1 MRATEVYAM
10 TSHLDHLIAPSRDRV
25 AAARLLGTLLDVPWS
40 RQGAV
45 GPFSPVF
52 VNDSLTIDCDQW
64 PEPLPRQHYCFRIE
78 VRPRCGGDH
87 RLDRGYGGCDG
98 RVRQDVARARMTRA
112 VTPTRSRSR
121 AILPQWR
128 KADHHRLGGER

>member
-1 MRATEVYAM
+1 M

-87 RLDRGYGGCDG
+87 PRTWGTAGATDEC
-98 RVRQDVARARMTRA
+98 ARM
-112 VTPTRSRSR
+112 SRGP
-121 AILPQWR
+121 A
-128 KADHHRLGGER
+128 